1 MLKALQRKLKKAPNL
16 EGVLILWWGS
26 FFANEHLTIG
36 DAHAVSN
43 VRSKLVERGINPLV
57 VLADDGDAMQ
67 DTIKLSDAHRLAGS
81 LKAIV
86 FVCGPLNPHPELLR
100 ILNDNP
106 HAKKIAAGVSV
117 LGNHHQ
123 LNRQFDRIVARD
135 GLDDALFD
143 LAPARFADIQDD
155 FVEPDNAIGLC
166 FVGFQGDYGANRH
179 SLHEKAEHMLRRTAA
194 YGRCRINS
202 IDTVFS
208 TPEND
213 ASAIEAGFRSSKVI
227 LTTRLHGSLYSL
239 LHSRPVIAVDQIPG
253 GAKVS
258 AVLGAVGWPFVFSAS
273 TVTLGQLENAL
284 KLALSGAL
292 DDIVAE
298 TRSSLIAKSEVA
310 LERSVEV
317 IAAMAND

>member
-1 MLKALQRKLKKAPNL
+1 MLKALQRRLTKTSNL
-16 EGVLILWWGS
+16 DGVLILWWGS

-43 VRSKLVERGINPLV
+43 VRSRLVARGINPLV
-57 VLADDGDAMQ
+57 VLADDGNAMQ
-67 DTIKLSDAHRLAGS
+67 DTIKLSDVHRLAGK

-100 ILNDNP
+100 ILNHNP
-106 HAKKIAAGVSV
+106 HAKKIAVGVSV
-117 LGNHHQ
+117 LGNHQ
-123 LNRQFDRIVARD
+123 KLNRQFDRIVARD

-143 LAPARFADIQDD
+143 LAPARFACIPKDVVGPDD
-155 FVEPDNAIGLC
+155 AIGLC
-166 FVGFQGDYGANRH
+166 FVGFQGEYGANRH

-213 ASAIEAGFRSSKVI
+213 SSAIEAGFRSSKVI

-239 LHSRPVIAVDQIPG
+239 LHSRPVIAIDQIPG

-258 AVLGAVGWPFVFSAS
+258 AVLGTVGWPFVFSAS
-273 TVTLGQLENAL
+273 TVTLSQLENAL

-298 TRSSLIAKSEVA
+298 TRSKLIVRSEIA
-310 LERSVEV
+310 LKASVEAIV
-317 IAAMAND
+317 SMSNN